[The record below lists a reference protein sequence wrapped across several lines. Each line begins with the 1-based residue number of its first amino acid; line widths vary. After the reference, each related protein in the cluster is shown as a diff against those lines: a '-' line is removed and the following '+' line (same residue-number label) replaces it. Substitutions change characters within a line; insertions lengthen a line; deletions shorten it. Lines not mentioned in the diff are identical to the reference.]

1 MAALALAAV
10 EESAIAATTAI
21 VEAVVEKG
29 VEASVITSI
38 SAAVTSVVQAAV
50 AAAIEAAIVAEITS
64 AVTGT
69 ITAGTTVAIEKA
81 LEENLDQSV
90 KDVIGSKGVNDL
102 AKAVSALPSDVAV
115 NKLAEAALEAIKPHF
130 WVFQD
135 PAFVRLTKVIRALR
149 AVESGD
155 EPPEDDD
162 DDDCD
167 EEKCRF
173 FEAPKVEDDLQD
185 FVFLSVFGS
194 EECEEGDE
202 VYSMFVQMKNL
213 EALVEDPIG
222 GHFVSQILQE
232 INERCVEEGEEYDE
246 GDASLQAGIQNLAL
260 LPKVTKKIV
269 KAKIGNLVPFG
280 NTTIYNIKGTS
291 ADKRSSNWLKATFVT
306 GYHKCG
312 RCYIK
317 EASPNCGHTDP
328 LKGNIVGGH
337 VWNPELKKKDKSLR
351 YYILPICKRHN
362 KRGVYH
368 KPKLDKTGWMKTTA
382 DAWARQIKSTSKVPG
397 WKGDKLM
404 AVDGLPSFAM
414 MVGETA
420 GDAGE
425 CHEITQPEQLT
436 KWLLEEVHKIA
447 LEFAKDPIDV
457 VFKEVSGIVLG
468 KLKEIIQSAGK
479 DAKHWAKRKGHD
491 IMLQSLIP
499 FYGTYKAIKRLHN
512 LKSHAIGRFHSEAQ
526 SALANYKNEC
536 LGDVEQARR
545 KKRLSEETDKVIS
558 SKKWKDRVLAF
569 EKTIASKVPTV
580 INPEKSN

>member
-1 MAALALAAV
+1 MAAIAV
-10 EESAIAATTAI
+10 EPIIAAITAI
-21 VEAVVEKG
+21 VETVVEKG
-29 VEASVITSI
+29 VEASVIASI
-38 SAAVTSVVQAAV
+38 SAAVTSVVEAAV
-50 AAAIEAAIVAEITS
+50 ASAIAAAIVARITS
-64 AVTGT
+64 SVTGQ
-69 ITAGTTVAIEKA
+69 ITASTTVAIEKA
-81 LEENLDQSV
+81 LEEKLDQSV
-90 KDVIGSKGVNDL
+90 KDVIGSQGVNDL
-102 AKAVSALPSDVAV
+102 AKAMSALPSDVPV
-115 NKLAEAALEAIKPHF
+115 DKLADAALEAIKPHL

-135 PAFVRLTKVIRALR
+135 PTFFRLTKVIRALR
-149 AVESGD
+149 AVERGD
-155 EPPEDDD
+155 EPPEDED

-194 EECEEGDE
+194 EKCKEGDE
-202 VYSMFVQMKNL
+202 VYSMFAQMKNL
-213 EALVEDPIG
+213 KSLVQDPIG

-246 GDASLQAGIQNLAL
+246 EDASLQAGIQNLAL
-260 LPKVTKKIV
+260 LPTTKKIQNVTKKIV
-269 KAKIGNLVPFG
+269 KTKKGKLVFFG
-280 NTTIYNIKGTS
+280 GKTIYNIKGTS
-291 ADKRSSNWLKATFVT
+291 ADKRESNWLKASFVE

-312 RCYIK
+312 KCYIEK
-317 EASPNCGHTDP
+317 ARPDCGHSDP

-337 VWNPELKKKDKSLR
+337 VWNPELKKEDKSLR

-362 KRGVYH
+362 KRGVYDGPE
-368 KPKLDKTGWMKTTA
+368 KGCLKTTA
-382 DAWARQIKSTSKVPG
+382 DAWAMRITSTSKVPG

-404 AVDGLPSFAM
+404 AIAGLQFFAM

-425 CHEITQPEQLT
+425 CHEITQPQELT

-457 VFKEVSGIVLG
+457 VFKEVSGIVFG
-468 KLKEIIQSAGK
+468 KLKEIIQSAGH
-479 DAKHWAKRKGHD
+479 DAKNWAKREGRD
-491 IMLQSLIP
+491 VMLQSAIP
-499 FYGTYKAIKRLHN
+499 IYGIYKAIKRLKS
-512 LKSHAIGRFHSEAQ
+512 LKRDAIGRFHNGAQ

-545 KKRLSEETDKVIS
+545 KQRLSEETDRVLS
-558 SKKWKDRVLAF
+558 SKKWKDRIVAF

-580 INPEKSN
+580 INLEKSN

>member
-1 MAALALAAV
+1 MAALAA
-10 EESAIAATTAI
+10 ESAIAATTAI

-29 VEASVITSI
+29 VETSVIASI
-38 SAAVTSVVQAAV
+38 SAAVTSVVEAAV
-50 AAAIEAAIVAEITS
+50 ASAIATAIVARMTS
-64 AVTGT
+64 SVTGT
-69 ITAGTTVAIEKA
+69 ITVGTTVATEKA
-81 LEENLDQSV
+81 LEDNLDQSV
-90 KDVIGSKGVNDL
+90 KNVIGSQGVNDL

-115 NKLAEAALEAIKPHF
+115 NKLADAALEAIKLHF

-135 PAFVRLTKVIRALR
+135 PSFVKLTKVIRTLR
-149 AVESGD
+149 AVERGD
-155 EPPEDDD
+155 EPPEDDDDD

-194 EECEEGDE
+194 EECKEGDE

-213 EALVEDPIG
+213 KSLEEDPIG

-232 INERCVEEGEEYDE
+232 INERCIEEGEEYDE
-246 GDASLQAGIQNLAL
+246 EDALPQAGIQNLAP

-280 NTTIYNIKGTS
+280 NKTIYNIKGTS

-306 GYHKCG
+306 GYQKCG
-312 RCYIK
+312 KCYIK
-317 EASPNCGHTDP
+317 TASPNCGHTDP
-328 LKGNIVGGH
+328 LKRNIVGGH
-337 VWNPELKKKDKSLR
+337 MWNPELKKKDKSLR

-362 KRGVYH
+362 KHGVYDEP
-368 KPKLDKTGWMKTTA
+368 KPDKTGWMKTTV
-382 DAWARQIKSTSKVPG
+382 DAWAMQIKSTSKVPG

-404 AVDGLPSFAM
+404 TADGLPSFAM

-457 VFKEVSGIVLG
+457 VFKEVSGIVFG
-468 KLKEIIQSAGK
+468 KLTKIIQSAGK
-479 DAKHWAKRKGHD
+479 DAKHWIKRKGHD

-512 LKSHAIGRFHSEAQ
+512 LKSDAIGRFHSEAQ

-536 LGDVEQARR
+536 LGDVEQAHR
-545 KKRLSEETDKVIS
+545 KQRLSEETDKVIS

-569 EKTIASKVPTV
+569 EETIASKVSTV
-580 INPEKSN
+580 INPEKSS